1 MSEEIKLAASAGVE
15 TEAPKVETEATKAE
29 PAAEPE
35 VKEEQNLAGKNLAE
49 LSELFKELMASDDRM
64 SRGKEADAIKSAFYR
79 LLLKLKS
86 ESSEDF
92 TIVEENIKGIYSDYK
107 RERAEYTKAQ
117 EAQKEENL
125 VLKKA
130 IVEELKALV
139 EGQDDVSAQFP
150 AFRELQDRWRSVGP
164 VPATAFRDLN
174 SSYQFQVEKFYD
186 MVKINRDLRDLDFK
200 KNYEAKLHFCEEAE
214 KLAEEEN
221 IIAAFGELQK
231 LHEQWKELGPVAKE
245 YRESIWAR
253 FQAATAIINKRYQA
267 HFEELKGQQK
277 ENLAAKTALC
287 EKVEEIAA
295 REPASMQEWNDCA
308 REIEAVQAEWR
319 KIGFATKKENQRI
332 YERFRAACDAFFS
345 RRKEVYSDYRSR
357 SDENLTKKLDIIK
370 RAEELKASTDWK
382 ATTEAFIQLQKE
394 WKEAGPVSRRRSE
407 QLWKE
412 FRAACDE
419 FFAAREAFYKSR
431 PRRERGQA
439 PRQGSAPAPR
449 NPKDALIKKY
459 NALQQEIETMENNMG
474 FFSSSKNA
482 EGYIAQLQES
492 IEKAKKELAE
502 LKDKIRKEEEGE

>member
-1 MSEEIKLAASAGVE
+1 MSEELDFNFS
-15 TEAPKVETEATKAE
+15 
-29 PAAEPE
+29 
-35 VKEEQNLAGKNLAE
+35 GKSLAE

-64 SRGKEADAIKSAFYR
+64 SRGKEAEAIKSAFYR

-86 ESSEDF
+86 ESEEDF
-92 TIVEENIKGIYSDYK
+92 TVVEENFKGIYAEYK
-107 RERAEYTKAQ
+107 HQRAEYTREQDAL
-117 EAQKEENL
+117 KEENL
-125 VLKKA
+125 EKKRA

-139 EGQDDVSAQFP
+139 EGQEDVSAQFP

-245 YRESIWAR
+245 FRESIWAR

-267 HFEELKGQQK
+267 HFEELKDKQK

-295 REPASMQEWNDCA
+295 REPASMQQWNESA
-308 REIEAVQAEWR
+308 REIEALQAEWR
-319 KIGFATKKENQRI
+319 KIGFATKKENQHI
-332 YERFRAACDAFFS
+332 YERFRAACNAFFA

-357 SDENLTKKLDIIK
+357 SDENLARKLDIIK
-370 RAEELKASTDWK
+370 RAEELKTSTDWK
-382 ATTEAFIQLQKE
+382 ATTEAFMALQQE
-394 WKEAGPVSRRRSE
+394 WKETGPVSRRRSE
-407 QLWKE
+407 QLWKD

-419 FFAAREAFYKSR
+419 FFAARENFYKSR

-439 PRQGSAPAPR
+439 PRQGGAAQPR
-449 NPKDALIKKY
+449 NAKESLIKKY

-474 FFSSSKNA
+474 FFSASKNA
-482 EGYIAQLQES
+482 EGYIAQMQES

-502 LKDKIRKEEEGE
+502 LKDKIRKEEEGEQ